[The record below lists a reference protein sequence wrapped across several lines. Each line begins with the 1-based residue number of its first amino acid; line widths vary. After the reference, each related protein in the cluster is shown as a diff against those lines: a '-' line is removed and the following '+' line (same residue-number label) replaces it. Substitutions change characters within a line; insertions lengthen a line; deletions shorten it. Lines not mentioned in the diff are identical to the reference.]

1 MKFRTA
7 YSPSETKPSPAGD
20 RLRKLYR
27 RELDSEKNSQ
37 LVEDG
42 VEDTYL
48 FIQEAAK
55 GSTVAELVSRF
66 NRGDLSA
73 VTPLSEDF
81 LINTVDSPSNLM
93 EAKNLM
99 IRARSVFD
107 SLPKDVRDRYNSNF
121 NTFLSAVDSGQ
132 FFTDHQ
138 ASLDLAL
145 ARKNAAD
152 VANKINEGGSSDVKS

>member
-1 MKFRTA
+1 MKFRSA
-7 YSPSETKPSPAGD
+7 YSPSEGKPSPSGE

-27 RELDSEKNSQ
+27 RELDSQKNSR

-55 GSTVAELVSRF
+55 GATVAELVSRF

-81 LINTVDSPSNLM
+81 LINTVDAPSSFM
-93 EAKNLM
+93 EAQNLM

-107 SLPKDVRDRYNSNF
+107 SLPKEVRDRYNSNF
-121 NTFLSAVDSGQ
+121 NTFLSAVDSGA
-132 FFTDHQ
+132 FFADHQ
-138 ASLDLAL
+138 AAVDLAK
-145 ARKNAAD
+145 AKQKAAE
-152 VANKINEGGSSDVKS
+152 VANKINEGGSSDV